1 MHILRDVFGFHSF
14 LPNQEEIVRA
24 ILGKQDAFVVMPT
37 GGGKSLCYQLPAHV
51 MDGTCIVISPL
62 ISLMKDQVDAAI
74 ATGLRASFLNSS
86 LSASMKRQ
94 VEADLAARELD
105 LIYVSPERFAMPEF
119 VAALKRVQL
128 SFVAID
134 EAHCISEWGH
144 DFRPDYLNLSTI
156 VQDFPDVP
164 VAAFTATATHRVQ
177 DDIVAKLGL
186 RSPHTVRASFN
197 RPNLFY
203 KVIPKQ
209 KPADQ
214 ILRFV
219 RAHAGEPGIIY
230 RTTRKSVE
238 QTAHMLTRHGIKALP
253 YHAGL
258 DDATRVKNQDAF
270 NRDEID
276 VIVAT
281 IAFGMGIDKSNVRY
295 VLHGD
300 LPKNIESYYQETG
313 RSGRDGEPAH
323 CLLLFGYGDIP
334 KLRFFIDQTE
344 DETERTHQIRCLND
358 MVHYAT
364 VHACRRKQLLNYFG
378 ETYPPIGVHLRSS
391 AVPSL
396 PDPACCDICSGEVE
410 SIDATE
416 DAQILMSAIARTGER
431 FGINHIVSVVTGD
444 ASDRIRQLG
453 HDQIKTF
460 GAGREVEQAHFT
472 AGKGNVKQHWRIIID
487 NLLAQGLVL
496 QTTGDYPVLKLQ
508 PESREV
514 LFGNREVHVLKTK
527 KLAGKR
533 PKRAAAAAAGPYNE
547 SLFDQLRDLR
557 KQLASEQGVPPY
569 VIFTDRTL
577 HEMARRKPYGQAGGQ
592 ARFFPARLNG
602 QPARDVA
609 PTLPEVG
616 ASGGSPLGGPATE
629 ADLLQITGVG
639 QTKLARY
646 GRQFF
651 DVIRAFWENHPD
663 AEPLGTRAGTMHQN
677 PTHVEHGARQAL
689 PGEPSRTPDAV
700 TTHVEEARQKHPRA
714 YAKWS
719 DEEDERLRQGWE
731 QQEDGEE
738 SEAVKIRA
746 IAEDFDRKPG
756 AIRSRL
762 KKLGLIH
769 PPQALGASRRAGSRN

>member
-1 MHILRDVFGFHSF
+1 MTDVTTPIDADCQDTTDVLRSVFGFHSF
-14 LPNQEEIVRA
+14 LPNQEKIVQA
-24 ILGKQDAFVVMPT
+24 ILSRQDAFVVMPT

-94 VEADLAARELD
+94 VESQLAAGELD

-119 VAALKRVQL
+119 IATLKRVKL

-144 DFRPDYLNLSTI
+144 DFRPDYLNLATI
-156 VQDFPDVP
+156 VQEFPDVP
-164 VAAFTATATHRVQ
+164 VTAFTATATHKVQ
-177 DDIVAKLGL
+177 EDIVTKLGL
-186 RSPHTVRASFN
+186 RSPHIVRASFN

-209 KPADQ
+209 KPGDQ

-238 QTAHMLTRHGIKALP
+238 QTAAMLSRNGINALP

-258 DDATRVKNQDAF
+258 DAATRVKNQDAF
-270 NRDEID
+270 NKDEID

-281 IAFGMGIDKSNVRY
+281 IAFGMGIDKSNVRF

-334 KLRFFIDQTE
+334 KIRFFF
-344 DETERTHQIRCLND
+344 DEITDEAEKKHAIKCLND

-364 VHACRRKQLLNYFG
+364 VHACRRKQLLNYFD
-378 ETYPPIGVHLRSS
+378 ETYDGE
-391 AVPSL
+391 
-396 PDPACCDICSGEVE
+396 PAPECCDICAGEVE
-410 SIDATE
+410 SVDATQ
-416 DAQILMSAIARTGER
+416 DAQIVLSAIARTGER
-431 FGINHIVSVVTGD
+431 FGINHIVAVVTGD
-444 ASDRIRQLG
+444 ASDRVRQLG
-453 HDQIKTF
+453 HDRIKTF
-460 GAGREVEQAHFT
+460 GAGKDQDKR
-472 AGKGNVKQHWRIIID
+472 HWRLMID

-514 LFGNREVHVLKTK
+514 LFGDREVHVLKTK
-527 KLAGKR
+527 KMKGKR
-533 PKRAAAAAAGPYNE
+533 ARRPATAAAGPYNE
-547 SLFDQLRDLR
+547 ELFDQLRDLR
-557 KQLASEQGVPPY
+557 KELAAEQGVPPY

-577 HEMARRKPYGQAGGQ
+577 HEMAR
-592 ARFFPARLNG
+592 FFPA
-602 QPARDVA
+602 
-609 PTLPEVG
+609 
-616 ASGGSPLGGPATE
+616 TE
-629 ADLLQITGVG
+629 TEMLQLTGVG
-639 QTKLARY
+639 EK
-646 GRQFF
+646 
-651 DVIRAFWENHPD
+651 RAAQYSQRFAEAIQSFHEAHPD
-663 AEPLGTRAGTMHQN
+663 AEPLASIPAQAELQTASTQPAHT
-677 PTHVEHGARQAL
+677 PTY
-689 PGEPSRTPDAV
+689 
-700 TTHVEEARQKHPRA
+700 VEEARQKHARA

-719 DEEDERLRQGWE
+719 DEEDESLRRAWTGLA
-731 QQEDGEE
+731 DSPE
-738 SEAVKIRA
+738 SDAAKIRA
-746 IAEDFDRKPG
+746 IADDFDRKPG

-762 KKLGLIH
+762 KKLQLLES
-769 PPQALGASRRAGSRN
+769 ADDVDLRKT

>member
-1 MHILRDVFGFHSF
+1 MMDSTGQANTNNAKVSHVLRDIFGFHSF
-14 LPNQEEIVRA
+14 LPNQAEIVEA
-24 ILGKQDAFVVMPT
+24 ILAKQDAFVVMPT

-51 MDGTCIVISPL
+51 MDGTCMVISPL

-94 VEADLAARELD
+94 VKGQLAARELD

-119 VAALKRVQL
+119 IATLKRVHL

-156 VQDFPDVP
+156 VQEFPDVP
-164 VAAFTATATHRVQ
+164 VAAFTATATHKVQ
-177 DDIVAKLGL
+177 KDIVAKLGL
-186 RSPHTVRASFN
+186 RSPHIVRASFN

-203 KVIPKQ
+203 KVVPKE
-209 KPADQ
+209 KPGDQ

-219 RAHAGEPGIIY
+219 RDHAGDPGIIY

-238 QTAHMLTRHGIKALP
+238 QTVDMLTRHGIKALP

-270 NRDEID
+270 NRDEVD

-334 KLRFFIDQTE
+334 KIRFFIDQPSSRRPADGRDYGLTCQTE
-344 DETERTHQIRCLND
+344 EEAEEQRRHAIKALND

-364 VHACRRKQLLNYFG
+364 VHACRRKQLLGYFG
-378 ETYPPIGVHLRSS
+378 ETYPTIGVHQRLS

-396 PDPACCDICSGEVE
+396 PDLTCCDICAGEVE

-444 ASDRIRQLG
+444 DSDRIRQLG

-460 GAGREVEQAHFT
+460 GAGRARDRR
-472 AGKGNVKQHWRIIID
+472 HWRLVID
-487 NLLAQGLVL
+487 NLLAQGLIL
-496 QTTGDYPVLKLQ
+496 QTSGDYPVLKLQ
-508 PESREV
+508 PPSRDVLFDGRAVAILKARKAQPKRKARTVAEGGPYDADLFEV
-514 LFGNREVHVLKTK
+514 LRG
-527 KLAGKR
+527 
-533 PKRAAAAAAGPYNE
+533 
-547 SLFDQLRDLR
+547 LR
-557 KQLASEQGVPPY
+557 KRLASEQGVPPY
-569 VIFTDRTL
+569 VVFSDKTL
-577 HEMARRKPYGQAGGQ
+577 HQMARSFPVTESEMLQIGG
-592 ARFFPARLNG
+592 
-602 QPARDVA
+602 
-609 PTLPEVG
+609 VG
-616 ASGGSPLGGPATE
+616 AA
-629 ADLLQITGVG
+629 
-639 QTKLARY
+639 KLERY
-646 GRQFF
+646 GAEFTQ
-651 DVIRAFWENHPD
+651 VIADFRNQRA
-663 AEPLGTRAGTMHQN
+663 AE
-677 PTHVEHGARQAL
+677 L
-689 PGEPSRTPDAV
+689 PGEPPRPD
-700 TTHVEEARQKHPRA
+700 TRHPPPFLLHSPR
-714 YAKWS
+714 S
-719 DEEDERLRQGWE
+719 
-731 QQEDGEE
+731 E
-738 SEAVKIRA
+738 SKIR
-746 IAEDFDRKPG
+746 G
-756 AIRSRL
+756 S
-762 KKLGLIH
+762 
-769 PPQALGASRRAGSRN
+769 AL

>member
-1 MHILRDVFGFHSF
+1 MSDTKQSADLTASRVLRSVFGFHSF
-14 LPNQEEIVRA
+14 LPNQEEIVQA
-24 ILGKQDAFVVMPT
+24 ILSRQDAFVVMPT

-51 MDGTCIVISPL
+51 MDGTCMVISPL
-62 ISLMKDQVDAAI
+62 ISLMKDQVDAAV

-94 VEADLAARELD
+94 VEADLAAGELD

-119 VAALKRVQL
+119 VATLKRVNL

-156 VQDFPDVP
+156 VQEFPDVP
-164 VAAFTATATHRVQ
+164 VTAFTATATHKVQ
-177 DDIVAKLGL
+177 EDIVAKLGL
-186 RSPHTVRASFN
+186 RSPHVVRASFN

-203 KVIPKQ
+203 KVVPKE
-209 KPADQ
+209 KPGDQ

-219 RAHAGEPGIIY
+219 SAHAGEPGIIY

-238 QTAHMLTRHGIKALP
+238 QTAAMLTRNSIKALP

-270 NRDEID
+270 NRDEVD

-323 CLLLFGYGDIP
+323 CLLLFGYSDIP
-334 KLRFFIDQTE
+334 KIRFFF
-344 DETERTHQIRCLND
+344 DEITDEAEKKHAIRCLND

-378 ETYPPIGVHLRSS
+378 ETYPPDPVNPVHP
-391 AVPSL
+391 VENPL
-396 PDPACCDICSGEVE
+396 PCCDICQGEVE
-410 SIDATE
+410 SMDATT
-416 DAQILMSAIARTGER
+416 DAQIVMSAIARTGQR

-453 HDQIKTF
+453 HDRIKTF
-460 GAGREVEQAHFT
+460 GAGKDQDKR
-472 AGKGNVKQHWRIIID
+472 HWRLMID
-487 NLLAQGLVL
+487 NLLAQGLVE
-496 QTTGDYPVLKLQ
+496 QTSGGYPVLKLQ

-514 LFGNREVHVLKTK
+514 LFGGREVHILKSRPK
-527 KLAGKR
+527 AARRPMRRAGKETGGLAR
-533 PKRAAAAAAGPYNE
+533 LNGRSPLGGYNE
-547 SLFDQLRDLR
+547 ELFDQLRDLR
-557 KQLASEQGVPPY
+557 KELASEQGVPPY

-577 HEMARRKPYGQAGGQ
+577 HEMARRKPFGQAGGQ
-592 ARFFPARLNG
+592 ARFFSTRLG
-602 QPARDVA
+602 A
-609 PTLPEVG
+609 PTPTAVG
-616 ASGGSPLGGPATE
+616 ALGGPAR
-629 ADLLQITGVG
+629 LLAEQSGACGGPATVEELLEVTGVG
-639 QTKLARY
+639 QAKLERY
-646 GRQFF
+646 GQRFF
-651 DVIRAFWENHPD
+651 DVIRAFWANHPD
-663 AEPLGTRAGTMHQN
+663 AEDNSPDETPDVAT
-677 PTHVEHGARQAL
+677 
-689 PGEPSRTPDAV
+689 PSRIPDPASR
-700 TTHVEEARQKHPRA
+700 TGAHIPTYVEEAREKHARA

-719 DEEDERLRQGWE
+719 DEEDESLRQAWT
-731 QQEDGEE
+731 DLADSPE
-738 SEAVKIRA
+738 SDAAKIRT
-746 IAEDFDRKPG
+746 IADDFDRKPG

-762 KKLGLIH
+762 RKLGLLD
-769 PPQALGASRRAGSRN
+769 AADDVDLRTK